1 MALALA
7 RRDQW
12 RVLHAGKEHGALPVS
27 YREILRRREFWG
39 AALGHFGTNYAFYFV
54 VTWIPTFLVKAG
66 GFTVSQMAEIVAAIY
81 GVYAVTAAL
90 SGLAAD
96 RQIARGGSPTRVR
109 KAYLLTS
116 AIGVAVTIACSAYVE
131 PRATV
136 WLLGAAGVFFG
147 VGTGSLFAMTS
158 TLAGPRAAGRWAG
171 AQNVAGQLAGV
182 FAPLVTGIIL
192 DRTGRFSWAFIVA
205 AVWSVVSMFAWGI
218 VIRRVAMVQWP
229 KGLANRTLADA
240 PAA

>member
-1 MALALA
+1 
-7 RRDQW
+7 
-12 RVLHAGKEHGALPVS
+12 
-27 YREILRRREFWG
+27 
-39 AALGHFGTNYAFYFV
+39 
-54 VTWIPTFLVKAG
+54 
-66 GFTVSQMAEIVAAIY
+66 MAEIVAAIY